1 MEAKKWEKVRNGGG
15 TRRNLIN
22 IVEDIY
28 MGQFPQDGN
37 FAHFMSLKLKIQNLT
52 VAKPIKLGLIFQLF

>member
-1 MEAKKWEKVRNGGG
+1 
-15 TRRNLIN
+15 
-22 IVEDIY
+22 

-37 FAHFMSLKLKIQNLT
+37 FALFMSLKRKIQNLT